1 MGQAR
6 TRLLLFQVPLLAVLL
21 GSACLPPPA
30 RQEVHTGH
38 WHAWLDSPGGPLPFG
53 LELWIPAAKPRA
65 VLVNG
70 VERIDASRIE
80 AHPGHVLI
88 SIDHYDSF
96 IEATVSDDGRQM
108 HGLWEKTGGEGK
120 KSRLPFH
127 ATAGERPRF
136 ESEGRAPVGSLAKRW
151 RVDFDSSDD
160 PAVGI
165 FESDDSGI
173 VQGTFLTTTGD
184 YRYLEGRFDGTRL
197 RLSCFDGA
205 HAFLFDATL
214 QADGTLHGEFWSRD
228 SWHETW
234 TARADPDATLPD
246 AFELTRWVE
255 GADLAQ
261 LEFPDL
267 DGELHSL
274 ADPAFAGR
282 ARIIEIFGSW
292 CPNCNDAIPFLV
304 ELDRRYRDRGLSV
317 LGLAFELTGEFQR
330 DADQVRTYAV
340 HHDVRFPLL
349 LAGTYDKAEASK
361 SFPLIDRVRSFPT
374 TIFLHGDGRVRAVH
388 TGYAGPATGDANR
401 ALRADFEELVEELL
415 ADDESTGGQG

>member
-1 MGQAR
+1 
-6 TRLLLFQVPLLAVLL
+6 LVPLLAVLL
-21 GSACLPPPA
+21 LSACLPSPST
-30 RQEVHTGH
+30 QEAQPGD

-53 LELWIPAAKPRA
+53 LKFWVRGQEPRV

-70 VERIDASRIE
+70 VERIDASRVE
-80 AHPGHVLI
+80 ARPGHVLI

-96 IEATVSDDGRQM
+96 IEATVSNDGRRM
-108 HGLWEKTGGEGK
+108 DGLWEKTGGLGK

-127 ATAGERPRF
+127 ATLGEQPRF
-136 ESEGRAPVGSLAKRW
+136 AADGAHAKASLAKRW
-151 RVDFDSSDD
+151 RVEFDGSDD

-165 FESDDSGI
+165 FETDGTG
-173 VQGTFLTTTGD
+173 VVEGTFLTTTGD
-184 YRYLEGRFDGTRL
+184 YRYLEGNFDGRRL

-214 QADGTLHGEFWSRD
+214 QADGTLKGEFWSRD
-228 SWHETW
+228 TWHETW
-234 TARADPDATLPD
+234 TATPDAGATLPD

-255 GADLAQ
+255 GAELAS

-267 DGELHSL
+267 DGTLHSL
-274 ADPAFAGR
+274 ADPAFAGQ

-317 LGLAFELTGEFQR
+317 VGLAFELTGEFQR

-349 LAGTYDKAEASK
+349 LAGTYDKDEASE

-388 TGYAGPATGDANR
+388 TGYAGPATGEANR
-401 ALRADFEELVEELL
+401 ALRADFQELIEELL
-415 ADDESTGGQG
+415 AEGGTGGLG